1 VQIRTIRVIR
11 GKLLLEVVL
20 APNPQPDE
28 PLGNTSP
35 LPLIPQPTEVLMAV
49 DPVCN
54 MEVDEETAPGHTVYD
69 GMDFYFCSLTCQQ
82 KFEHDPGQYVDVEA
96 A

>member
-1 VQIRTIRVIR
+1 M
-11 GKLLLEVVL
+11 
-20 APNPQPDE
+20 
-28 PLGNTSP
+28 
-35 LPLIPQPTEVLMAV
+35 LPLATPPLVRSSHTSTEAIMAI

>member
-1 VQIRTIRVIR
+1 
-11 GKLLLEVVL
+11 
-20 APNPQPDE
+20 
-28 PLGNTSP
+28 
-35 LPLIPQPTEVLMAV
+35 MAI

-54 MEVDEETAPGHTVYD
+54 MEVDEETAPGHTTYD

-82 KFEHDPGQYVDVEA
+82 KFEHDPGQYIDVEA